1 MINMTSI
8 HQIPKKR
15 RVHSLK
21 EIALRQ
27 AQAREPITQNE
38 KGSPQTAQRKTA
50 KLIPENHNQQPT
62 LALETPPPEKVEIEE
77 LANQIP
83 TNDHI
88 QGEKQPENQPSMAP
102 LSQFIQKELKQLAS
116 ILNLAEWELTAWLS
130 TEPLVPTRIQ
140 LQLLRM
146 AIAHQ
151 LDPIKGDIGFI
162 FYDDTQTWQVHI
174 SLDGYCGLLN
184 RHPAFDGIEFRE
196 AKECIDGIPK
206 WIECTIHRKDRSRPT
221 IIREYFEEVKQE
233 DSFWIKMPRRM
244 LRFKALQQCARIAIN
259 E

>member
-1 MINMTSI
+1 MTSI

-21 EIALRQ
+21 EIALWQ
-27 AQAREPITQNE
+27 AKPPEPIAQNE
-38 KGSPQTAQRKTA
+38 RGSPQTIQGVAA
-50 KLIPENHNQQPT
+50 ELIPENHNQQPF
-62 LALETPPPEKVEIEE
+62 LALTLCLEEGEIEE
-77 LANQIP
+77 LANQNP
-83 TNDHI
+83 TNDRI
-88 QGEKQPENQPSMAP
+88 REEKQPENQPLIST

-116 ILNLAEWELTAWLS
+116 ILNLAEWELTAWLA
-130 TEPLVPTRIQ
+130 TEPLVPGRIQ

-151 LDPIKGDIGFI
+151 LDPIKGDIDFI

-174 SLDGYCGLLN
+174 SLDGYCHLLN
-184 RHPAFDGIEFRE
+184 RHPEFDGIEFQE

-221 IIREYFEEVKQE
+221 TIREYFEEVRQE
-233 DSFWIKMPRRM
+233 DPFWIKMPRRM
-244 LRFKALQQCARIAIN
+244 LRLKALQQCARIVICQ
-259 E
+259 